1 MRLFETSAKTSFQIT
16 QAFSEISKNL
26 MVKRDKEIQ
35 EKKLN
40 RKKNHEDGKK
50 LGKTTPVEDKKDC
63 C

>member
-1 MRLFETSAKTSFQIT
+1 MRFFETSAKTSFQIM
-16 QAFSEISKNL
+16 QAFSEISKSL

-40 RKKNHEDGKK
+40 RRKTQEDSRK
-50 LGKTTPVEDKKDC
+50 LGKMPNGEEKKDC